1 MASMDF
7 SLSSLFYIQKT
18 MFFLSC
24 LQEQN
29 IHQQKS
35 QIHQNIRSIKDTVLY
50 LFTCVALEIGWYTGS
65 THSMNKYTLVLPLT
79 LFRDLP
85 FVLLGLICPFYL
97 WKKKIYICFT
107 GRFIF
112 IDKWSGKTK
121 LFTEWL
127 HGVCSV
133 TMVYVVYSFCGS
145 SGKIWLH

>member
-1 MASMDF
+1 MFKLIPEARKLLKPMASMDF

-35 QIHQNIRSIKDTVLY
+35 QIHQNIRSIKGTALY

-97 WKKKIYICFT
+97 WKKKNLHLFYREIYFH
-107 GRFIF
+107 RQM
-112 IDKWSGKTK
+112 KW
-121 LFTEWL
+121 
-127 HGVCSV
+127 
-133 TMVYVVYSFCGS
+133 
-145 SGKIWLH
+145 